1 MNRRGGTGTLAK
13 MLTSWRNW
21 QLPHVRWIWV
31 SVYLVAGAIAL
42 VLGAGAASALIGAL
56 VAIPVVSG
64 LELRF
69 RRRHSART
77 GNASQP
83 KPVKP

>member
-1 MNRRGGTGTLAK
+1 VAKLDTLIE

-56 VAIPVVSG
+56 VALPVVGG
-64 LELRF
+64 LELRL
-69 RRRHSART
+69 RRQHAERT
-77 GNASQP
+77 GNA
-83 KPVKP
+83 